1 MGIEVTFLGTGTS
14 MGIPMIGCRC
24 ATCSSSDPRDKRL
37 RTSVWIQH
45 NDKHIIID
53 SGIDFRQQALEHR
66 IPSIDAVLFTHHH
79 VDHIFGLD
87 ELRPINFLQQKTV
100 IAYGTEQTKEHL
112 KRVYPYVFEGHNCPS
127 DVPKIE
133 YRIFDN
139 RPFQIDDLEIIP
151 IPLFHGELPVMG
163 FRLARF
169 AYCTDVSRI
178 PKESYDLLKDL
189 DVLVLGA
196 LRNSPHPTH
205 FTLAEAVEEARRIE
219 AAKTYFVHMS
229 HELRHKSMLEQLP
242 PNMEPAYDGLTIT
255 L

>member
-1 MGIEVTFLGTGTS
+1 MAMEVTFLGTGTS
-14 MGIPMIGCRC
+14 MGIPMIGCGC

-45 NDKHIIID
+45 DDKHIIID
-53 SGIDFRQQALEHR
+53 SGIDLRQQALKNH

-87 ELRPINFLQQKTV
+87 ELRPINFLQKKTV
-100 IAYGTEQTKEHL
+100 LAYGTEHTKENL

-133 YRIFDN
+133 YRTFN
-139 RPFQIDDLEIIP
+139 HTPFHLDDLEIIP
-151 IPLFHGELPVMG
+151 VPLFHGELPVMG
-163 FRLARF
+163 FRLGRF

-178 PKESYDLLKDL
+178 PKESYDLLRNL
-189 DVLVLGA
+189 DILVLGA
-196 LRNSPHPTH
+196 LRHSPHPTH
-205 FTLAEAVEEARRIE
+205 FTLAEAVEEAHSIK
-219 AAKTYFVHMS
+219 AGKTYFVHMS
-229 HELRHKSMLEQLP
+229 HELGHKSMLAQLP
-242 PNMEPAYDGLTIT
+242 PNMAPAHDGLKIS